1 MDDED
6 DEEEDDDDD
15 DDDAADGVVDTEQL
29 TAAPASGASTPPLFY
44 SSKGYHQ
51 ITTPSEL
58 SYVVRRCYP
67 FFLSKAPL
75 RETVL
80 SKRVFTREPRPP
92 RAIEPLAG
100 GSDSLQSLEFLVPIL
115 RVLGVALLGCSV
127 AAPSVAAVPSV
138 QSSMLG
144 KLELPC
150 AKKRR

>member
-75 RETVL
+75 RETFFIEKGL
-80 SKRVFTREPRPP
+80 HPRGP
-92 RAIEPLAG
+92 
-100 GSDSLQSLEFLVPIL
+100 
-115 RVLGVALLGCSV
+115 
-127 AAPSVAAVPSV
+127 AP
-138 QSSMLG
+138 
-144 KLELPC
+144 
-150 AKKRR
+150 